1 MNYIKAPLFR
11 LKARQQLERPEST
24 ALVLMRS
31 FRHAEFHRSYVC
43 VCGLNSGSFY
53 HVIVNCDFTKEW
65 ALAAGRILFGP
76 LTIAGFST
84 KTKRRLTYASMLSLG
99 ITLTTLSALKAEV
112 RIKALL
118 AKALHRDLKSM
129 RLRLLYKRNL
139 QSIQIPARR
148 LTTLPSGQYADLHY
162 NLTNKNNSQR
172 RNANRY
178 NTNVGESK
186 PEGRR
191 SDLLPKGLTD
201 ERFRNKS
208 QRVTGNGLATVTSI
222 APQDYKEDIA
232 QIRQKQFWREDVK
245 SLRPHPTPFSTK
257 FLR

>member
-76 LTIAGFST
+76 LTIAGFS
-84 KTKRRLTYASMLSLG
+84 
-99 ITLTTLSALKAEV
+99 
-112 RIKALL
+112 
-118 AKALHRDLKSM
+118 
-129 RLRLLYKRNL
+129 L